1 MPCFRAGGRI
11 KKDVTEMKKTF
22 FILFL
27 SLFLVSLFILNQV
40 WAGTDD
46 NVSGYA
52 WSDNIGWVS
61 FNCTNQGTCGTA
73 DYGVNIDGDG
83 IFSGYAWS
91 DNVGWISF
99 NPADLSG
106 CPSGTCRTELN
117 VGNGEISG
125 WARILVFGSND
136 GWLSFRGANYGVS
149 VNIGNGDFSGYAWS
163 DNIGW
168 LSFRGANYGVV
179 TGFSFSNP
187 PDKPG
192 VPSEYQPTGVS
203 WSGECAY
210 DISIPTFHWTYYDQD
225 GDPQAQYQIR
235 IRNSSNFP
243 IDGSGNPI
251 LQEDEFKCS
260 GQVCS
265 GYIQSTSFS
274 LPPADW
280 ISWASHN
287 ANYYWTVRVK
297 DSNETWSEWSDPL
310 SFSTP
315 LHTYPQPDFIHG
327 PQNPV
332 AGEEVAFLDLSVC
345 YDSGNNA
352 YNCQENVNNRY
363 LWDFGDEI
371 FCDSNTNPEC
381 RGDVTHSYAVQG
393 NYTVTLQITDNV
405 GTCQSNG
412 DTPFSIK
419 LPLPEW
425 REVPPAN

>member
-1 MPCFRAGGRI
+1 
-11 KKDVTEMKKTF
+11 MKKIF
-22 FILFL
+22 FIILSL
-27 SLFLVSLFILNQV
+27 SLFSLVILSQV
-40 WAGTDD
+40 RAGTDD
-46 NVSGYA
+46 NVSGYS
-52 WSDNIGWVS
+52 WSDNIGWIS

-83 IFSGYAWS
+83 VFSGYAWS
-91 DNVGWISF
+91 DNIGWISF

-106 CPSGTCRTELN
+106 CPSGTCQTKLN
-117 VGNGEISG
+117 VENGEISG
-125 WARILVFGSND
+125 WARILAYGSGD

-149 VNIGNGDFSGYAWS
+149 VNIGIGDFSGYAWS

-168 LSFRGANYGVV
+168 LSFSGANYGVE
-179 TGFSFSNP
+179 TSFSFSNP

-192 VPSEYQPTGVS
+192 IPSEYQPSGVS
-203 WSGECAY
+203 WSGECVYNIA
-210 DISIPTFHWTYYDQD
+210 IPTFHWIYNDLDDIPPGT
-225 GDPQAQYQIR
+225 DPQTQYQIR
-235 IRNSSNFP
+235 IRNNSNFP
-243 IDGSGNPI
+243 VDGEGNPI
-251 LQEDEFKCS
+251 LQSDEFKCG

-265 GYIQSTSFS
+265 AFSQSVSFS
-274 LPPADW
+274 PPTATW

-287 ANYYWTVRVK
+287 TNYYWTVRVK

-332 AGEEVAFLDLSVC
+332 AGEEVAFLDLSIC

-352 YNCQENVNNRY
+352 YDCQDNVNNRY

-371 FCDSNTNPEC
+371 FCDSNVNPEC
-381 RGDVTHSYAVQG
+381 RGDVTHNYEVQG
-393 NYTVTLQITDNV
+393 NYTVTLGITDDV
-405 GTCQSNG
+405 GTCESNG